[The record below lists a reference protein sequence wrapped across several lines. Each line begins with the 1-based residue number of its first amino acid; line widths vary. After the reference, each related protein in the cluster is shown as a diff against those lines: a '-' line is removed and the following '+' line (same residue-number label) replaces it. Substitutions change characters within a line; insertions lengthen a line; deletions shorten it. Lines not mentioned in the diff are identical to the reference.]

1 MISYKKLLS
10 HKGLIKLKKKVLF
23 LENNTNSDNLANV
36 SNETNK
42 RNCIQSVQVR
52 KIPHFGRVT
61 SKQIHANYECLT

>member
-10 HKGLIKLKKKVLF
+10 PKGLIKLKKKTLF

-42 RNCIQSVQVR
+42 RNCIRSVQV
-52 KIPHFGRVT
+52 KKMNSSFWQSNFKT
-61 SKQIHANYECLT
+61 DTCKL